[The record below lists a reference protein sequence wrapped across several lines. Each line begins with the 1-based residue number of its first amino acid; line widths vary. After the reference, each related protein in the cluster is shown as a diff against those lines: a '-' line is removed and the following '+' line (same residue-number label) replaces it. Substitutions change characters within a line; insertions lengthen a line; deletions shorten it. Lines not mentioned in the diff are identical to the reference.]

1 MEMEKNFNPQAL
13 EGELYQAWESAGAF
27 TAHRVEGKKPFTIVM
42 HRPTS
47 PASCTWAMLW
57 TARCRTRLSVTTA

>member
-27 TAHRVEGKKPFTIVM
+27 VAHRVEG
-42 HRPTS
+42 
-47 PASCTWAMLW
+47 
-57 TARCRTRLSVTTA
+57 